1 MDRGDW
7 WATIYGVKKNG
18 IQLSTHA
25 HTHTHV
31 ICNLLKLYKNTYVY
45 LYRYVWDRC
54 QQTNT
59 GFLSFFLIGVQ
70 LLYDVML
77 VSAVK
82 QRNPLYVHIH
92 PLPLE
97 PSSHPLS
104 HPSRPLQRL
113 SWAPC
118 AIQQFPTSYFT
129 HCSVYTSI
137 LFSRFGSPSPSFP
150 VSTCMFSTSVSLFLP
165 WKQVYLYPLSGLHTY
180 TLTHNIYF
188 YFSDFFY
195 SV

>member
-1 MDRGDW
+1 MVFAIHRHESAISAQISSILKPITTSLPPHPSGFS
-7 WATIYGVKKNG
+7 KNTSFECPLAG
-18 IQLSTHA
+18 KSHGQRRLVGYNLWGQKECDTTEHTCA

-31 ICNLLKLYKNTYVY
+31 ICNLLKLYKNIYVY

-97 PSSHPLS
+97 PSSHPRS
-104 HPSRPLQRL
+104 HPSRPL
-113 SWAPC
+113 
-118 AIQQFPTSYFT
+118 
-129 HCSVYTSI
+129 
-137 LFSRFGSPSPSFP
+137 
-150 VSTCMFSTSVSLFLP
+150 
-165 WKQVYLYPLSGLHTY
+165 
-180 TLTHNIYF
+180 
-188 YFSDFFY
+188 
-195 SV
+195 